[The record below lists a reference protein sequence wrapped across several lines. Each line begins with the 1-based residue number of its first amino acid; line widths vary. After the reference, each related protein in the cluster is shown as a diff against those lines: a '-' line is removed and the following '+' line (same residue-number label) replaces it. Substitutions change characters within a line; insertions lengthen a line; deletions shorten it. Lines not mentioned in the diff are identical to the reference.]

1 MENNKLVFESKYKKL
16 GCNTFNDQDLELIN
30 NNFYRPFIKVLLV
43 PAHYIISVD
52 FKIYDLDKPAVFFVN
67 SNQFLTIVKA
77 TNTPAHLIFYNRDFY
92 CVQIHDSEVACDGLL
107 FNNLF
112 EIPKVA
118 FDESETVTVQQ
129 LFSQIKE
136 EIELQDS
143 SSEELIRVYLKQ
155 VILKATREWKKQNLE
170 NDQIML
176 QTSEHDFF
184 RNFSRLVEIHFR
196 EKHAVADY
204 ADLMNLAP
212 KTLSHKFKKL
222 NLENPN
228 EIIKNRIILET
239 KRLLYYT
246 DLSIKEI
253 AYQLGYEDPGY
264 FNRMFAQ
271 KLGNTPANFRKEFKK
286 Q

>member
-1 MENNKLVFESKYKKL
+1 MENNKVVFESNYKKL
-16 GCNTFNDQDLELIN
+16 GCNTFNDNDLELIN
-30 NNFYRPFIKVLLV
+30 NAFYRPFIKVLFV
-43 PAHYIISVD
+43 PAHYSISVD
-52 FKIYDLDKPAVFFVN
+52 FKIYELEKPALFFVN
-67 SNQFLTIVKA
+67 SNQFLTIIKA
-77 TNTPAHLIFYNRDFY
+77 TNEPAHLIYYNRDFY
-92 CVQIHDSEVACDGLL
+92 CVQIHDAEVACDGLL

-118 FDESETVTVQQ
+118 FDESEMANVKL

-136 EIELQDS
+136 EIELKDS

-155 VILKATREWKKQNLE
+155 IILKATREWKKQNLE
-170 NDQIML
+170 NDRIML
-176 QTSEHDFF
+176 QTTEHDFF

-196 EKHAVADY
+196 EKHTVADY
-204 ADLMNLAP
+204 ADLLNLAP

-222 NLENPN
+222 NMENPN

-239 KRLLYYT
+239 KRLLFYT

-253 AYQLGYEDPGY
+253 AYQLGYDDPAY
-264 FNRMFAQ
+264 FNRMFTQ
-271 KLGNTPANFRKEFKK
+271 KLGCTPGNYKKEFIN

>member
-30 NNFYRPFIKVLLV
+30 NNLYRPFIKVLLV

-118 FDESETVTVQQ
+118 FDESETVIVQQ

-136 EIELQDS
+136 EIELKDS
-143 SSEELIRVYLKQ
+143 SSE
-155 VILKATREWKKQNLE
+155 
-170 NDQIML
+170 
-176 QTSEHDFF
+176 
-184 RNFSRLVEIHFR
+184 
-196 EKHAVADY
+196 
-204 ADLMNLAP
+204 
-212 KTLSHKFKKL
+212 
-222 NLENPN
+222 
-228 EIIKNRIILET
+228 
-239 KRLLYYT
+239 
-246 DLSIKEI
+246 
-253 AYQLGYEDPGY
+253 
-264 FNRMFAQ
+264 
-271 KLGNTPANFRKEFKK
+271 
-286 Q
+286 

>member
-16 GCNTFNDQDLELIN
+16 GCNTFDNQDLELIN
-30 NNFYRPFIKVLLV
+30 NNFFRPFIKVLLV

-52 FKIYDLDKPAVFFVN
+52 FKIYDLDRPAVFFVN
-67 SNQFLTIVKA
+67 SNQFLTVVKA
-77 TNTPAHLIFYNRDFY
+77 SDTPAHLIYYNRDFY
-92 CVQIHDSEVACDGLL
+92 CVQIHDAEVACDGLL

-112 EIPKVA
+112 EIPNVA
-118 FDESETVTVQQ
+118 FDESETVNVQQ

-136 EIELQDS
+136 EIGLKDS

-170 NDQIML
+170 NGKVML
-176 QTSEHDFF
+176 QPAEHDFF

-246 DLSIKEI
+246 DLSVKEI

>member
-16 GCNTFNDQDLELIN
+16 GCATFDHQDLELIN
-30 NNFYRPFIKVLLV
+30 TNFFRPFIKVLLV

-52 FKIYDLDKPAVFFVN
+52 FKIYDLDRPAVFFVN

-77 TNTPAHLIFYNRDFY
+77 TNDPAHLIYYNRDFY
-92 CVQIHDSEVACDGLL
+92 CVQIHDAEVACDGLL
-107 FNNLF
+107 FNNIF

-118 FDESETVTVQQ
+118 FDELEMVNVQQ

-155 VILKATREWKKQNLE
+155 LILKATREWKKQNLE
-170 NDQIML
+170 NDPIML
-176 QTSEHDFF
+176 QSAEHDFF

-253 AYQLGYEDPGY
+253 AYQLGYDDPGY
-264 FNRMFAQ
+264 FNRMFTQ
-271 KLGNTPANFRKEFKK
+271 KLGNTPAYFRKEFKK

>member
-136 EIELQDS
+136 EIELKDS